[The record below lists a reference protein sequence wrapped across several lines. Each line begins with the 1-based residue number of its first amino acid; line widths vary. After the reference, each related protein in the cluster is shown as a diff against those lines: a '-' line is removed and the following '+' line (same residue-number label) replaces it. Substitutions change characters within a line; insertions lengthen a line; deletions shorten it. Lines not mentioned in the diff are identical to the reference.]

1 MYVENDKK
9 DSTMTTEEQVNE
21 ATAALKGLLGLG
33 VPSTPPQQMS
43 PDAVT
48 ENEHVVSLI
57 APEQGAAK
65 TKKKKNNRKKKPNE
79 IVSTDAPAV
88 DNSTTGTTTNTNT
101 PTPKTAPKSNP
112 KPNKPNGDNPNA
124 KKKKPPKKSN
134 SNSSTHSKTKESEN
148 FAWSAFQSSP
158 DASKLPIPAF
168 LSASS
173 TINNSSTETAE
184 DLGIVGNE
192 EGTDKVAATPKAT
205 KSENTVGESGAVVPE
220 VGETAALS
228 ETPNQEE
235 AVSDQEVAE
244 TIVQP
249 SLEEAVSATGV
260 NLAEALAA
268 ATSPPVLPPP
278 PPPQLHQS
286 YLLQQQQQQVPY
298 IQSFNRYY
306 PGPPAPLPQF
316 SPMPH
321 HHPHMSQQQH
331 QHQHHQLPQHQ
342 YQQQQQQHAP
352 YAPPP
357 GYVTI
362 HVQVP
367 PVLMMPGRQMVVTS
381 PAGYPVHVVVPDG
394 IPPGMIIPVHV
405 PAGPPLHMMPP
416 PPPPPPQRQPYPTR
430 SSTNG
435 SVVHPHH
442 NNNPYTTSSQ
452 QQQQQQQERRHGP

>member
-1 MYVENDKK
+1 MYVENDRK

-33 VPSTPPQQMS
+33 VQSTRPQQS
-43 PDAVT
+43 PDAVAET
-48 ENEHVVSLI
+48 EQVVTAV
-57 APEQGAAK
+57 APEQGAVK
-65 TKKKKNNRKKKPNE
+65 SKKKKNNRKKKPNE
-79 IVSTDAPAV
+79 TVSTDAPV
-88 DNSTTGTTTNTNT
+88 DNTTGTTNT
-101 PTPKTAPKSNP
+101 PAPKTAPKSNP
-112 KPNKPNGDNPNA
+112 KPNKPNGDNANT

-134 SNSSTHSKTKESEN
+134 SNISTHSKTKESEN

-173 TINNSSTETAE
+173 SINNSSTEAAE
-184 DLGIVGNE
+184 VLGNVGNE
-192 EGTDKVAATPKAT
+192 VDVDKVAATPKAA
-205 KSENTVGESGAVVPE
+205 KPDGTVGESVAVVPK
-220 VGETAALS
+220 VDETNALS
-228 ETPNQEE
+228 ETPNREE
-235 AVSDQEVAE
+235 SVSDQEVAE
-244 TIVQP
+244 AITDP

-268 ATSPPVLPPP
+268 ATSPPVLPPA
-278 PPPQLHQS
+278 PPQLHQS
-286 YLLQQQQQQVPY
+286 YLLQQQQVPY
-298 IQSFNRYY
+298 NQSFNRFY

-316 SPMPH
+316 PPMQHH
-321 HHPHMSQQQH
+321 HHPHMSQQQ
-331 QHQHHQLPQHQ
+331 QQQHHPLPQHQ
-342 YQQQQQQHAP
+342 YQQQQQQQQHAP

-405 PAGPPLHMMPP
+405 PAAATPAAATTVSAAKQSQRQCR
-416 PPPPPPQRQPYPTR
+416 PPPPQ
-430 SSTNG
+430 
-435 SVVHPHH
+435 
-442 NNNPYTTSSQ
+442 
-452 QQQQQQQERRHGP
+452 